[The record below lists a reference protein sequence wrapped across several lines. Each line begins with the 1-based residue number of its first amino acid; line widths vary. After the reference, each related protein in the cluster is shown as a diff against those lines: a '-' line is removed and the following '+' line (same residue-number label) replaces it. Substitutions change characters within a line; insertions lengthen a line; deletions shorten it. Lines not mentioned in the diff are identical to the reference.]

1 MSRLKLPPLLS
12 RLLCLQIDMQN
23 VNLRQLSNLTS
34 ASKLSNKPEPVQ
46 IDNNF
51 NSVQRVRFDFTYV
64 SDFASELSWVAT
76 LATQEGNVVSV
87 LEAVTVPAVVLNIF
101 CLTLC
106 FYIFDKTSLDVFRTR
121 VFSFPSLYM
130 KLYIFYRKY
139 TSCYPGSNIDVS
151 THCFLCSF
159 VSTTCKYN
167 WIYRLQFWDLKSI
180 ISVLGF

>member
-1 MSRLKLPPLLS
+1 MSRPKLPPLLS

-34 ASKLSNKPEPVQ
+34 ASKLSKPEPVQ
-46 IDNNF
+46 NR
-51 NSVQRVRFDFTYV
+51 QRVRLQRRRAPIRLRV
-64 SDFASELSWVAT
+64 RVELQSLQLKKGMWF
-76 LATQEGNVVSV
+76 QSSK
-87 LEAVTVPAVVLNIF
+87 PSKFPPSFWIYF
-101 CLTLC
+101 CITLC
-106 FYIFDKTSLDVFRTR
+106 FIYLTKYSLYVFRTR
-121 VFSFPSLYM
+121 VFSSIVIYV
-130 KLYIFYRKY
+130 KLYIFKRKY

>member
-23 VNLRQLSNLTS
+23 VNLRQLSKLTS
-34 ASKLSNKPEPVQ
+34 ASKLSKPEPVQ
-46 IDNNF
+46 TDNDF
-51 NSVQRVRFDFTYV
+51 NPVYTFDFNDV
-64 SDFASELSWVAT
+64 VHQSDFAFVLSCRVCNSRR
-76 LATQEGNVVSV
+76 ECGFS
-87 LEAVTVPAVVLNIF
+87 PRSRHRSRRRLNIF
-101 CLTLC
+101 YCLTLC
-106 FYIFDKTSLDVFRTR
+106 FMFDKLSLYVFRTR
-121 VFSFPSLYM
+121 VLFCPSLYM
-130 KLYIFYRKY
+130 KLYIFNRKY